1 MKIKEVSIWY
11 DHKNEYRLIF
21 IFFELS
27 YSNIEYRFYFM
38 KDKNCK
44 SAIVKISY
52 EKHYTYGIPIDNVFI
67 KIVSYSSKY
76 AR

>member
-1 MKIKEVSIWY
+1 
-11 DHKNEYRLIF
+11 
-21 IFFELS
+21 
-27 YSNIEYRFYFM
+27 M

-67 KIVSYSSKY
+67 KIVSYRYSSKY